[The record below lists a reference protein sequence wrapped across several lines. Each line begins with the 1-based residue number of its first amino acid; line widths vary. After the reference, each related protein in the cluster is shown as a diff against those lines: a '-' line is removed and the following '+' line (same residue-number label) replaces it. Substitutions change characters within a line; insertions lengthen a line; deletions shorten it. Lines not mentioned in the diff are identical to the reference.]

1 MYMIWNEQTD
11 KKLSEEIVSV
21 IPEVQS
27 IRRQIH
33 MYPETGYDTVRT
45 MELVRTKL
53 RELGIPIIE
62 SKVGVIARIP
72 GSDHSRMIGL
82 RADMDALPI
91 QEENQVGYAS
101 RIPGKMHACGHD
113 AHTAMLL
120 GAARILNDN
129 RNALPMDVLLIF
141 QPAEEAP
148 SPGGAKPML
157 KELDEK
163 GMLPQIVAM
172 FGQHIMLD
180 FDVGKVGWIAGPIA
194 ASTDEFYLTIRGKGG
209 HAGRPQRT
217 IDAISVGCKVVNN
230 LESYMSR
237 RIDPMDSA
245 VASVGMF
252 HSGQAIN
259 VVAETAEISGT
270 IRCLKETTRETV
282 LKALKQI
289 AEKTCETFGAV
300 CELKTIRGVPVTYND
315 PDITEY
321 IRTVAEHTFGADSV
335 FRIPTPMMGAEDFAW
350 FGKKIPCSYAWLG
363 CWSEG
368 YPRVNHQ
375 PRFDFDEQVL
385 PTGVRLL
392 TAVALHADHITKSP

>member
-1 MYMIWNEQTD
+1 
-11 KKLSEEIVSV
+11 
-21 IPEVQS
+21 
-27 IRRQIH
+27 
-33 MYPETGYDTVRT
+33 
-45 MELVRTKL
+45 
-53 RELGIPIIE
+53 
-62 SKVGVIARIP
+62 
-72 GSDHSRMIGL
+72 
-82 RADMDALPI
+82 
-91 QEENQVGYAS
+91 
-101 RIPGKMHACGHD
+101 
-113 AHTAMLL
+113 
-120 GAARILNDN
+120 
-129 RNALPMDVLLIF
+129 
-141 QPAEEAP
+141 
-148 SPGGAKPML
+148 ML

-230 LESYMSR
+230 LEAYMSR

-350 FGKKIPCSYAWLG
+350 FGKKIPCSYVWLG